1 MSFPEI
7 VPTWSPAGKTLEVID
22 ILGQGSSSI
31 VFSVQDPRHPS
42 HAPLA
47 AKWDRRSNRL
57 ASSPGLK
64 DAIVLRDL
72 NRRGPC
78 SGVPQLI
85 DECHDGTLLMSP
97 VGQAR
102 HNTIMCTHMYRLC
115 DV

>member
-7 VPTWSPAGKTLEVID
+7 VPSWSPAAGQTLEVLD

-57 ASSPGLK
+57 ASSSPGLR

-72 NRRGPC
+72 NRGGPC

-85 DECHDGTLLMSP
+85 DECQDGTLLMSP

-102 HNTIMCTHMYRLC
+102 YKTIMCAPYVSSL
-115 DV
+115 